1 MRTFLLVIFIM
12 STIVLLFSRND
23 DYSNRKSDRTG
34 RKLTSLTL
42 AIPDRDLTPAAS
54 AMSYLETPKIPGVVA
69 ADAESNLAPLSLNYH
84 HHQLMLETGGGG
96 PPLSNARTR
105 AILRSDRESQKSQ
118 YSAGGSSGSPG
129 PTTIPV
135 PR

>member
-1 MRTFLLVIFIM
+1 MFY
-12 STIVLLFSRND
+12 RND
-23 DYSNRKSDRTG
+23 EYSNRKSDRTG

-42 AIPDRDLTPAAS
+42 AIPDRDLAPAAS
-54 AMSYLETPKIPGVVA
+54 AMSYLETPKISGLAA
-69 ADAESNLAPLSLNYH
+69 ADTESNLAPLSLNYH
-84 HHQLMLETGGGG
+84 HHQLMLETGG
-96 PPLSNARTR
+96 PLSNARTR

>member
-1 MRTFLLVIFIM
+1 M
-12 STIVLLFSRND
+12 FSRND
-23 DYSNRKSDRTG
+23 EYSNRKSDRTG

-42 AIPDRDLTPAAS
+42 AIPDRDLEPAAS
-54 AMSYLETPKIPGVVA
+54 AMSYLETPKIPGLAA
-69 ADAESNLAPLSLNYH
+69 ADAECNLAPLSLNYH
-84 HHQLMLETGGGG
+84 HHQLMLETGAGGG

>member
-1 MRTFLLVIFIM
+1 LLTVLLVVYVL

-23 DYSNRKSDRTG
+23 EYSNRKSDRTG

-54 AMSYLETPKIPGVVA
+54 AMSYLETPKIPGLA

-84 HHQLMLETGGGG
+84 HQLMLETGGGG
-96 PPLSNARTR
+96 LPLSNARTR

>member
-1 MRTFLLVIFIM
+1 V
-12 STIVLLFSRND
+12 FSRND
-23 DYSNRKSDRTG
+23 EYSNRKSDRTG

-42 AIPDRDLTPAAS
+42 AIPDRDLEPAAS
-54 AMSYLETPKIPGVVA
+54 AMSYLETPKIPGLAA
-69 ADAESNLAPLSLNYH
+69 ADAECNLAPLSLNYH
-84 HHQLMLETGGGG
+84 HHQLMLETGAGGG

>member
-1 MRTFLLVIFIM
+1 
-12 STIVLLFSRND
+12 VLLFSRND
-23 DYSNRKSDRTG
+23 EYSNRKSDRTG

-42 AIPDRDLTPAAS
+42 AIPDRDLAPAAS
-54 AMSYLETPKIPGVVA
+54 AVMSYLETPKIIPGLVA

-84 HHQLMLETGGGG
+84 HHQLMLETGG
-96 PPLSNARTR
+96 PLSNARTR